1 MIFEKIRETFRN
13 IHRVVECDEDLEWN
27 RAVYKCTTIVDEVE
41 AEYNNG
47 WIPCSVRLPDVEA
60 DVLLSLRSLDIYTGF
75 RANTEGCFYVEGE
88 GFKWTIT
95 GDTLLTN
102 KLLLESYI
110 LNMRR
115 PLIRNEAGTIC

>member
-47 WIPCSVRLPDVEA
+47 WIPCEVELPKIATSYLVAEEVIVNSKKLYVVDIRLF
-60 DVLLSLRSLDIYTGF
+60 G
-75 RANTEGCFYVEGE
+75 TEDEWLCPSNRKIIAWQPLPQPPKGE
-88 GFKWTIT
+88 
-95 GDTLLTN
+95 
-102 KLLLESYI
+102 
-110 LNMRR
+110 
-115 PLIRNEAGTIC
+115 